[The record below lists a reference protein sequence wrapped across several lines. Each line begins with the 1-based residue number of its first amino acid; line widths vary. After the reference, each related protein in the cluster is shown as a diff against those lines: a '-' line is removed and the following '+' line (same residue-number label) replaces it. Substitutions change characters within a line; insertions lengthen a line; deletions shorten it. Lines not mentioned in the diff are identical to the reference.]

1 MVNLCRIFLFAY
13 YFHVTVEAIRK
24 IDIIR
29 QRRANHFVMQRLR
42 KARDLE
48 IQHDVRE
55 VQRDMSLIRS
65 PAAGLKERRAQADGI
80 VEEIHES
87 DEEMEVTNEDLAEE
101 SDLEEATN
109 ESDEAPELVE
119 VS

>member
-1 MVNLCRIFLFAY
+1 M
-13 YFHVTVEAIRK
+13 RK

-29 QRRANHFVMQRLR
+29 SRRANHFVMQRLR
-42 KARDLE
+42 RARE
-48 IQHDVRE
+48 IELQRDVKE

-65 PAAGLKERRAQADGI
+65 PAVGLKERRAQEEREERERESGI

-87 DEEMEVTNEDLAEE
+87 DVEMEEE
-101 SDLEEATN
+101 SDIEEVVS

-119 VS
+119 AL

>member
-1 MVNLCRIFLFAY
+1 M
-13 YFHVTVEAIRK
+13 YFFPFVAVEAIRK

-42 KARDLE
+42 KARELE

-65 PAAGLKERRAQADGI
+65 PAAGLRERRAQEEGI

-87 DEEMEVTNEDLAEE
+87 DEEMELENDSLAEE
-101 SDLEEATN
+101 SDLEEAM

>member
-1 MVNLCRIFLFAY
+1 M
-13 YFHVTVEAIRK
+13 EAIRK

-42 KARDLE
+42 KARELE
-48 IQHDVRE
+48 MQHDVRE
-55 VQRDMSLIRS
+55 VQRDMALIRS
-65 PAAGLKERRAQADGI
+65 PAAGLKERRALSEGV

-87 DEEMEVTNEDLAEE
+87 DDDMEVTHEDVAEE
-101 SDLEEATN
+101 SDLEEAMD
-109 ESDEAPELVE
+109 SDEAPELVE